1 VDQIIGRYPGLEAH
15 RDRIV
20 SAEAAVG
27 LVGSGANVYLGS
39 ACATPRLL
47 AHALEQRPTP
57 PDDVT
62 VYHFLTNGAQP
73 SGTRS
78 PYRHVG
84 FFIGSDDR
92 AAVAAGFADYVP
104 VRLSQVP
111 RLFETRRIPI
121 DIAFIQ
127 VSPPDSSGFCS
138 LGVSVD
144 ITASVIRHARHIV
157 AEINPNMPRT
167 QGGIFVPVQRLEQ
180 MVWNDSPIIE
190 YLHAPADDIAKHIA
204 RYIASIIEDGATLQ
218 VGLGRF
224 PNEALK
230 YLVDRQDLGIHSDV
244 ITDSIVDLVARG
256 IVTGNAK
263 GEDHGRV
270 VASYCLGT
278 RRLYDLIDGNP
289 MFSFEPIEA
298 IADVA
303 RIARHK
309 LMVSVTQAFAVD
321 LTGQVCADQFQG
333 EFYGGVSTQQEFIQG
348 AAQAEGGKPIICL
361 AATTEDGKDS
371 RIRAQLREG
380 EGVAVARSNVHYVIT
395 EYGIAYLFG
404 RSIRERTLAL
414 IEIAHP
420 DFRDELLAEAK
431 RLGYVQPDQPLRRA
445 IAYPVEEERHIEL
458 RNGEKVLIRPARAS
472 DARDLQLF
480 FHQMP
485 LDDQYTRFFS
495 RLRSLS
501 FTEVQNL
508 CNVDQSSAVAFL
520 AVTGPRENET
530 VIASACY
537 YLNQST
543 NMAEVAY
550 MVLRDWQ
557 GSGLGL
563 ALQSRLVEHARA
575 RAIRGF
581 IAEMLATNAG
591 MLNLARRATEH
602 VTVELEGDTY
612 LVTMLFEG

>member
-1 VDQIIGRYPGLEAH
+1 VEEIIRTYPALGAYRE
-15 RDRIV
+15 RIV
-20 SAEAAVG
+20 SPDQAVA

-47 AHALEQRPTP
+47 SHALEQSPNP
-57 PDDVT
+57 PADVT
-62 VYHFLTNGAQP
+62 IYHFLTNGALP
-73 SGTRS
+73 SETRS
-78 PYRHVG
+78 PYRHVC
-84 FFIGSDDR
+84 FFIGSDER
-92 AAVAAGFADYVP
+92 ASVAAGFAEYVP

-111 RLFETRRIPI
+111 RLIENRRIPI
-121 DIAFIQ
+121 DTAFIQ

-144 ITASVIRHARHIV
+144 ITAAVVRHARRVI

-167 QGGIFVPVQRLEQ
+167 LGGGFVPVDRLDRI
-180 MVWNDSPIIE
+180 VWNDAPVIE
-190 YLHAPADDIAKHIA
+190 YAHAPADEIAEHIA

-230 YLVDRQDLGIHSDV
+230 YLVDRRDLGIFSDV
-244 ITDSIVDLVARG
+244 ITDPIVDLIERG

-263 GEDHGRV
+263 SEDHGRI

-278 RRLYDLIDGNP
+278 QRLYDLIDNNP

-298 IADVA
+298 IADIA
-303 RIARHK
+303 RIARQK

-321 LTGQVCADQFQG
+321 LTGQVCADQFEG
-333 EFYGGVSTQQEFIQG
+333 EFYGGVSTQLEFIQG

-361 AATTEDGKDS
+361 AATTENGRTS
-371 RIRAQLREG
+371 RIRAQLQEG
-380 EGVAVARSNVHYVIT
+380 EGVAVARSNVHYVVT

-404 RSIRERTLAL
+404 RSIRERALAL

-420 DFRDELLAEAK
+420 DFREELLAEAK
-431 RLGYVQPDQPLRRA
+431 RLGYVRPDQPLHSA
-445 IAYPVEEERHIEL
+445 PAYPVEEERHVEL

-472 DARDLQLF
+472 DAHDLQLF
-480 FHQMP
+480 FHHMP
-485 LDDQYTRFFS
+485 LDDRFTRFFG

-501 FTEVQNL
+501 FMEVQNL
-508 CNVDQSSAVAFL
+508 CNVDQASAVAFL

-530 VIASACY
+530 VIGSACY
-537 YLNQST
+537 YLNEST
-543 NMAEVAY
+543 NIAEVAY

-557 GSGLGL
+557 GSGLGS
-563 ALQSRLVEHARA
+563 ALQARLVDHAKA

-581 IAEMLATNAG
+581 KAEILATNAG
-591 MLNLARRATEH
+591 MLSLARRATDH
-602 VTVELEGDTY
+602 VTVDREGDTY

>member
-1 VDQIIGRYPGLEAH
+1 VEEIIRKYPALETH

-20 SAEAAVG
+20 SAEAAVN
-27 LVGSGANVYLGS
+27 LVGNGANVYLGS

-47 AHALEQRPTP
+47 ALALEQRPKP
-57 PDDVT
+57 PADVT

-73 SGTRS
+73 SGSRS

-92 AAVAAGFADYVP
+92 ASVAAGFADYVP
-104 VRLSQVP
+104 VRLPQVP

-127 VSPPDSSGFCS
+127 ISPPDHSGFCS

-144 ITASVIRHARHIV
+144 ITASVIRHARHVV

-167 QGGIFVPVQRLEQ
+167 QGGVFIPVQRLER
-180 MVWNDSPIIE
+180 MVWNDAPVIE
-190 YLHAPADDIAKHIA
+190 YSHAPADKIAESIA

-230 YLVDRQDLGIHSDV
+230 YLVDRRDLGIHSDV
-244 ITDSIVDLVARG
+244 ITDPVVDLIERG
-256 IVTGNAK
+256 IITGHAK

-298 IADVA
+298 VADIA
-303 RIARHK
+303 RITRHK
-309 LMVSVTQAFAVD
+309 LMVSITQAFAVD
-321 LTGQVCADQFQG
+321 LTGQVCADQFEG

-361 AATTEDGKDS
+361 AATTEDGTDS

-395 EYGIAYLFG
+395 EFGIAYLFG
-404 RSIRERTLAL
+404 RSIRERALAL

-420 DFRDELLAEAK
+420 DFREELLAEAK
-431 RLGYVQPDQPLRRA
+431 RLGYVHPDQALHISA
-445 IAYPVEEERHIEL
+445 AYPVEEERHVAL
-458 RNGEKVLIRPARAS
+458 RNRETVLIRPARPS

-485 LDDQYTRFFS
+485 AEDQYTRFFS

-501 FTEVQNL
+501 FEEAQNL
-508 CNVDQSSAVAFL
+508 CNVDQANAVAFL

-530 VIASACY
+530 VIGSACY

-557 GSGLGL
+557 GSGLGS

-575 RAIRGF
+575 RNIRGF
-581 IAEMLATNAG
+581 IAEMLATNSG
-591 MLNLARRATEH
+591 MISLARRATSH
-602 VTVELEGDTY
+602 VTVAREDDT
-612 LVTMLFEG
+612 VTATILFEG